1 VHDVRSFSSQKLF
14 GSSVALDPRHNA
26 SHRSL
31 SEIRGICY
39 RDQLGA
45 GASQDR
51 AGMVLGM
58 AAGAKERN
66 AKRTRL

>member
-1 VHDVRSFSSQKLF
+1 MHDVRSYSSQQFF
-14 GSSVALDPRHNA
+14 GSAVTLDPRHNA

-31 SEIRGICY
+31 GDIRRICH
-39 RDQLGA
+39 RDQLGI

-51 AGMVLGM
+51 AGMMLGM
-58 AAGAKERN
+58 ASGAEERN